1 MGHWWSVTD
10 STKSK
15 NGIDTDGS
23 RNWKC
28 KKKNLVYVVVGRL
41 LLSFT
46 FFYVHFLPVLKLIK
60 KSTFRICRNLFR
72 VIGVTDQEWLDS
84 STFRLVVVGCS
95 KWLPKSV
102 FRSKR
107 YRITYYSHHK
117 GLIWLNKA
125 TSGFGKL

>member
-1 MGHWWSVTD
+1 MQ
-10 STKSK
+10 
-15 NGIDTDGS
+15 
-23 RNWKC
+23 
-28 KKKNLVYVVVGRL
+28 KKNLVYVVVGRL

-46 FFYVHFLPVLKLIK
+46 FFSVHFLPVLKLIK

-84 STFRLVVVGCS
+84 SISLHVVVGCS

-107 YRITYYSHHK
+107 YRITYYCCHK
-117 GLIWLNKA
+117 GLICLNKA
-125 TSGFGKL
+125 NLLCLDLYAEKATGRYIPKIIEGFD